1 MYMGTLVKLVGI
13 AIVAMVVAFIT
24 KPNILKKYIDF
35 WSKEERVYPGAVIAV
50 AIGVLLLF
58 AAPACT
64 LNLIVVLVGL
74 MSIVKGVLLFVVGPK
89 KIIKQF
95 NSLAKLPP
103 KTLRLWL
110 LISLAIGVLLIYAA

>member
-1 MYMGTLVKLVGI
+1 MGTLVKLVGI